1 MKKNKKYRIGRKTL
15 LSLAVVGSAVGIAI
29 ITIVLL
35 NYSNFYGNNFYY
47 GNVKIGGSTLSHEI
61 NNDIYLLAIASLLV
75 VSSLF
80 LLFRVLRN
88 KRGY

>member
-1 MKKNKKYRIGRKTL
+1 MKKRKQYKIGRKTL

-29 ITIVLL
+29 IIIVAL
-35 NYSNFYGNNFYY
+35 NYSSFYGNGFYY

-61 NNDIYLLAIASLLV
+61 DNDVYLIAIASLLV
-75 VSSLF
+75 ISSLF
-80 LLFRVLRN
+80 LMFRVLRN